1 MQSPQIAEDLPVQGP
16 HHFDL
21 DVQFFSFAKLLR
33 CDRSTSGNVAPNLS
47 RTPCSSTHPVGGL
60 SLPRGAERSSAEME
74 KDYGVI
80 SVMNVPKFA
89 ASAPGG
95 N

>member
-1 MQSPQIAEDLPVQGP
+1 MGAEVDGFGIGSPHCIALACGGIRLWKPD
-16 HHFDL
+16 
-21 DVQFFSFAKLLR
+21 
-33 CDRSTSGNVAPNLS
+33 LS
-47 RTPCSSTHPVGGL
+47 RSPCSSTHPVGGL
-60 SLPRGAERSSAEME
+60 SLRRGAERSSAEME
-74 KDYGVI
+74 KNYGVI